1 MKKIMMAV
9 AVVATLGLAACG
21 SNAKAEG
28 FGDFFSNFWGDSNNS
43 ARGEGNADAKAGGE
57 GKFSMNF
64 EGKAMTEGNMD
75 AKAGGV
81 GNNSATGNARNVD
94 K

>member
-21 SNAKAEG
+21 NEAKAEG
-28 FGDFFSNFWGDSNNS
+28 FFSNFWGDSNNS
-43 ARGEGNADAKAGGE
+43 ARGEGNADGKAGAQ
-57 GKFSMNF
+57 GKFSINF

-75 AKAGGV
+75 GKAGGV
-81 GNNSATGNARNVD
+81 GNNSGSGNARGED

>member
-1 MKKIMMAV
+1 MIAAMV
-9 AVVATLGLAACG
+9 STLGLAACG
-21 SNAKAEG
+21 SDAKAEG
-28 FGDFFSNFWGDSNNS
+28 IGDFFGNFWGDSNNS

-64 EGKAMTEGNMD
+64 EGKALSEGNMD
-75 AKAGGV
+75 AKAAGV
-81 GNNSATGNARNVD
+81 GNNSGSGNARSVES

>member
-1 MKKIMMAV
+1 MVV

-21 SNAKAEG
+21 NEAKASDG
-28 FGDFFSNFWGDSNNS
+28 FFSNFWGDSNNS
-43 ARGEGNADAKAGGE
+43 ARGEGNADGKAGAQ

-81 GNNSATGNARNVD
+81 GNNSASGNARGED

>member
-1 MKKIMMAV
+1 MMVV

-21 SNAKAEG
+21 SQAKAADN
-28 FGDFFSNFWGDSNNS
+28 FWSNFWGDSNNS
-43 ARGEGNADAKAGGE
+43 ARGEGNTDAKAGGE
-57 GKFSMNF
+57 GKFTMTF

-75 AKAGGV
+75 GKAGGV

>member
-1 MKKIMMAV
+1 MAI
-9 AVVATLGLAACG
+9 ALAAFV
-21 SNAKAEG
+21 STAAASDN
-28 FGDFFSNFWGDSNNS
+28 FFSNFWGDSNNS
-43 ARGEGNADAKAGGE
+43 ARGEGNADGKAGAQ

-75 AKAGGV
+75 GKAGGV
-81 GNNSATGNARNVD
+81 GNNSASANGRSTET

>member
-21 SNAKAEG
+21 SQAKAADN
-28 FGDFFSNFWGDSNNS
+28 FWSNFWGDSNNS
-43 ARGEGNADAKAGGE
+43 ARGEGNTDAKAGGE
-57 GKFSMNF
+57 GKFSMTF

-81 GNNSATGNARNVD
+81 GNNSATGNARGVD